1 MLPKMSPK
9 MRGFPVN
16 FTTILNM
23 TDMLLPF
30 HLPIGT
36 IGMIMKQN
44 TKKYSY

>member
-30 HLPIGT
+30 R
-36 IGMIMKQN
+36 MIMKQN